1 MLQHHPQIVHFLTS
15 PIYLPEN
22 SFPLPL
28 PSEKPDEEREGV
40 KSALCQQFPYQ
51 ERSFASGS
59 PFSSDWLPDPP
70 KHLASFTFFFVFK
83 NAKFGAS
90 LVSQSWIC
98 LPMQETWVRSL
109 IWEDPT
115 YHSATKPVH
124 RNYWACALE
133 PRHCSYW
140 SPRALGPMLGNKR
153 SHRNEKPAHG
163 NWRVAPEQHQRPSM
177 AKK

>member
-1 MLQHHPQIVHFLTS
+1 MNAWPLGKIFSILLKNLYIQILNSFYCVNFVKNLFLGSVSPSNGILSLVEEAPELMLQHHPQIVHFLTS

-90 LVSQSWIC
+90 LVSQS
-98 LPMQETWVRSL
+98 
-109 IWEDPT
+109 
-115 YHSATKPVH
+115 
-124 RNYWACALE
+124 
-133 PRHCSYW
+133 
-140 SPRALGPMLGNKR
+140 
-153 SHRNEKPAHG
+153 
-163 NWRVAPEQHQRPSM
+163 
-177 AKK
+177 

>member
-1 MLQHHPQIVHFLTS
+1 MNAWPLGKNFSILLKNLYIQILNSFYCVNFVKNLFLGSVSPSNGILSLVEEAPELMLQHHPQIVHFLTS

-90 LVSQSWIC
+90 LVSQS
-98 LPMQETWVRSL
+98 
-109 IWEDPT
+109 
-115 YHSATKPVH
+115 
-124 RNYWACALE
+124 
-133 PRHCSYW
+133 
-140 SPRALGPMLGNKR
+140 
-153 SHRNEKPAHG
+153 
-163 NWRVAPEQHQRPSM
+163 
-177 AKK
+177 